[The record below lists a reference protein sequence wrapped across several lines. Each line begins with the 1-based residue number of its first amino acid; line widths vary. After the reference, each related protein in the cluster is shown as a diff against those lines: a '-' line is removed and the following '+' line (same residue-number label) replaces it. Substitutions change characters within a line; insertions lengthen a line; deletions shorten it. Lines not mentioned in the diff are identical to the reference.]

1 MVARLARGDV
11 NMPDFDG
18 FSVESQFSE
27 VLFEAAAYKL
37 LRNQVDIRASRLLYS
52 RIPVQRPG
60 PRHDVHSDLVSRHLF
75 VFERA
80 EGVNNVWEDLSADDK
95 VQFQALKPLPF

>member
-18 FSVESQFSE
+18 FTIDKQVPEA
-27 VLFEAAAYKL
+27 LFEAATYNL
-37 LRNQVDIRASRLLYS
+37 LRTEPDIQASRLLYY
-52 RIPVQRPG
+52 RVPVQHPG
-60 PRHDVHSDLVSRHLF
+60 PKLGKPLDLSGRRLL

-80 EGVNNVWEDLSADDK
+80 EGVNNVWEDLSANSK
-95 VQFQALKPLPF
+95 VRA